1 VYFDQFADAYQLKKV
16 SQKNAGRY
24 LDTVQTMRKEVDA
37 AILQLWNEI
46 EESFAN
52 LGVEGMQEKSKE
64 FGIVY
69 YLRRKER
76 KLLGLPVSGNED
88 ED

>member
-1 VYFDQFADAYQLKKV
+1 
-16 SQKNAGRY
+16 
-24 LDTVQTMRKEVDA
+24 MRKEVDA

-46 EESFAN
+46 EEAFAP
-52 LGVEGMQEKSKE
+52 LGVETMQEKSKE

-69 YLRRKER
+69 YLRRKTR
-76 KLLGLPVSGNED
+76 KLLGLPVSGDED